1 MTLCVRTAGAGSPR
15 PIVLAILILAI
26 VSLFPHPAVA
36 SGWSSRDIGAPVLA
50 GSATVGISG
59 IVIDAAGTDIGGTS
73 DQFHFVYQAVSGDV
87 DVKTLVA
94 DVTNAD
100 AGSRAGI
107 MIRGALTASA
117 AHGYVMVS
125 AGNGQGFQRRTQTG
139 GQTTSSAGGV
149 VAPPRWLRLVRQGSR
164 VTAYSSPN
172 ATSWTEMGSD
182 TIALGQ
188 TAYVGIAVTSH
199 QPAMRTTAI
208 IVGTSVTTL
217 SLPAGQASADIG
229 AVAVAGGASYA
240 NGTYTLRGAGVD
252 IWASADQFHYMYQQM
267 TGDGTVVAH
276 VTSLQYANSWSK
288 VGVMI
293 RETLSPDSPHGLAL
307 ISAGKGYAF
316 QRRVVQGALTDST
329 SGGAGAAPG
338 WVRLVRAGSTF
349 TASRSADGVAW
360 TTMGSAAIP
369 MGHTVYAGLAVTSRN
384 AGMAVTA
391 VVDQFQVTET
401 APVAN
406 KPPLVTLTSPAPLA
420 THVEPAD
427 ITLTASASDPEGSLL
442 AVDFYSG
449 STLLAR
455 DTTAP
460 YTYVWRSVPAGSYS
474 VTAVAIDTAGGTAA
488 SPAVTVVVTAAASG
502 GGGATGGGGTTTS
515 GGGATG
521 GGGTTTSGGGATG
534 GGGTTT
540 SGGGATGGGGATTSG
555 GGATGGGG
563 ATTSG
568 GGAAG
573 GGGATGGGGA
583 GGVPPPAAP
592 RYVEFTASVNHD
604 AAVTSYLLEVFVA
617 GADPKT
623 GTPIALS
630 NLGKPTPAAGGLITV
645 DRSAF
650 FTAMAPGTY
659 VAAVSA
665 IGPGGKTVGVGIT
678 FTR

>member
-1 MTLCVRTAGAGSPR
+1 MTLCVRSAGARSPR
-15 PIVLAILILAI
+15 PIFLAILILAF
-26 VSLFPHPAVA
+26 VSLSPHPAVA

-50 GSATVGISG
+50 GSATSSLSAI
-59 IVIDAAGTDIGGTS
+59 IIEAAGTDIGGTS

-87 DVKTLVA
+87 DVRMLVA
-94 DVTNAD
+94 GVTNAD

-125 AGNGQGFQRRTQTG
+125 AGNGQAFQRRTQAG
-139 GQTTSSAGGV
+139 GQTTSSAGGLV
-149 VAPPRWLRLVRQGSR
+149 TPPRWLRLVRQGSR

-172 ATSWTEMGSD
+172 GTSWTALGGD

-208 IVGTSVTTL
+208 VVAVSVTTL

-240 NGTYTLRGAGVD
+240 NGTYTLSGAGVD

-267 TGDGTVVAH
+267 TGDGTVVAR

-316 QRRVVQGALTDST
+316 QRRVAQGALTDST

-349 TASRSADGVAW
+349 TASRSADGVTW
-360 TTMGSAAIP
+360 TTMGSVAIP

-384 AGMAVTA
+384 PGVAVTA
-391 VVDQFQVTET
+391 VVDGFQVTEI

-406 KPPLVTLTSPAPLA
+406 KPPLVALTSPAPLA
-420 THVEPAD
+420 TYAEPAD

-460 YTYVWRSVPAGSYS
+460 YAYVWRSVPAGSYS
-474 VTAVAIDTAGGTAA
+474 LTAVAIDTAGGTAA
-488 SPAVTVVVTAAASG
+488 SPPVSVAVTAAASG
-502 GGGATGGGGTTTS
+502 GGGAT
-515 GGGATG
+515 
-521 GGGTTTSGGGATG
+521 
-534 GGGTTT
+534 
-540 SGGGATGGGGATTSG
+540 TGGGGATTGG
-555 GGATGGGG
+555 GGATTGGGG
-563 ATTSG
+563 ATT
-568 GGAAG
+568 G
-573 GGGATGGGGA
+573 GGGATTGGGGATTGGGGGA

-592 RYVEFTASVNHD
+592 RYVEFTASASHGT
-604 AAVTSYLLEVFVA
+604 AVTSYLLEVFVA

-623 GTPIALS
+623 ATPIALS
-630 NLGKPTPAAGGLITV
+630 NLGNPAPAAGGLITV

-665 IGPGGKTVGVGIT
+665 IGPGGKAVSAGIT